1 MLQEALEK
9 SMDIGILG
17 TLGLYA
23 LSTVAYITFLFMQ
36 KKKIHRYGV
45 WLLSAGF
52 TIHSLSIGTQTFT
65 TGHFPVNTLRDTLS
79 FAGWAV
85 AGVFLL
91 FHYRYRVKVMG
102 IFAAPL
108 ATAIM
113 AVVATMPA
121 TAMAAKPMLKS
132 LWLVSHVTFIFIGEA
147 GLALACGLGVLYLTQ
162 EKAIKSKKPGFFFR
176 RLPSLDQLDT
186 AGYGCILGGF
196 LMMTLGLILGIV
208 YAKTIWGRFWS
219 WDPKEVW
226 SGISWLLYAAM
237 IHMRLSVGWR
247 GRRSAIMA
255 IFGFATV
262 LFTFLGVNLFLSGHH
277 GEFTRW

>member
-1 MLQEALEK
+1 
-9 SMDIGILG
+9 MDIGTLG
-17 TLGLYA
+17 TLGLYS
-23 LSTVAYITFLFMQ
+23 LSTVAYITYLFMQ
-36 KKKIHRYGV
+36 KKTVQRYGMG
-45 WLLSAGF
+45 LLSAGF
-52 TIHSLSIGTQTFT
+52 ILHTLFIGYRTFAS
-65 TGHFPVNTLRDTLS
+65 GHLPVNTLRDTLS

-91 FHYRYRVKVMG
+91 FFYRYRLKIMG
-102 IFAAPL
+102 VFAAPL

-113 AVVATMPA
+113 LAVALMPA
-121 TAMAAKPMLKS
+121 TMMATRPFLKS
-132 LWLVSHVTFIFIGEA
+132 FWLVSHVAFIFIGEA

-176 RLPSLDQLDT
+176 RLPSLEQLDS

-196 LMMTLGLILGIV
+196 LMMTLGLITGVV

-226 SGISWLLYAAM
+226 SGITWLLYAAM

-255 IFGFATV
+255 IVGFGAV
-262 LFTFLGVNLFLSGHH
+262 LFTFLGVNLLLSGHH
-277 GEFTRW
+277 GDFTR